1 MTTLNSTA
9 LPGPR
14 FLTAWDDL
22 LDEFRALG
30 GTAENIRL
38 DQGQFGRGVFP
49 VDPAKPIAI
58 RVPDSLLVAKKNMV
72 FVDGMP
78 RVGPAATAKDRE
90 KAWLD
95 RYQAEFAWGAGG
107 KEGISRVFEMAAA
120 LPAELRRLLL
130 TKYGCGAWFLE
141 PTDALIQQRYF
152 ETRTITYRDQ
162 SVVMPL
168 IELVNHGDGPRYDL
182 SDGVAFRGSFPGEA
196 FVQYS
201 DLDSFDYFLSWGFAT
216 QRPAAFSV
224 GLHGSIGAARLE
236 VGQTFNERVTSERSW
251 IPEIRK
257 NGDGVSVSFLM
268 IGNDRLPRLPKGI
281 FYRLMRDAG
290 YAGFEEAFDM
300 VHHVNRLHFLGLI
313 EELEPFDLPI
323 ARILRTMARYQLRAM
338 SSCYGVREI

>member
-1 MTTLNSTA
+1 
-9 LPGPR
+9 
-14 FLTAWDDL
+14 LTAWDDF

-38 DQGQFGRGVFP
+38 DQGEYGRGVFP
-49 VDPAKPIAI
+49 ADPAKPIAI
-58 RVPDSLLVAKKNMV
+58 RVPDNLLIAQKDMV

-78 RVGPAATAKDRE
+78 RVGPGATANDRE

-95 RYQAEFAWGAGG
+95 RYQEEFGWGGG
-107 KEGISRVFEMAAA
+107 GGEGIRRMFEMADA
-120 LPAELRRLLL
+120 LPAEFRRSLV
-130 TKYGCGAWFLE
+130 TKYGCGPWFLD

-152 ETRTITYRDQ
+152 ETRTITYRGQ

-196 FVQYS
+196 IVQYC
-201 DLDSFDYFLSWGFAT
+201 DLDCFDYFRSWGFAT
-216 QRPAAFSV
+216 QRPVAFSV
-224 GLHGSIGAARLE
+224 GLHGNIGAARLE

-257 NGDGVSVSFLM
+257 NSEAVSVSFLM
-268 IGNDRLPRLPKGI
+268 IGNKRLPRLPKGI
-281 FYRLMRDAG
+281 FYRLMRNAG

-323 ARILRTMARYQLRAM
+323 ARALRTMACYQLRAM
-338 SSCYGVREI
+338 SFCFGVREIS